1 MSAIR
6 RNGMWLVA
14 VLVVAAAVHVA
25 SVALL
30 PHVIMNRTM
39 GAIAHRT
46 GVNKMAHT
54 PRPTAAARGI
64 VRPSPDLLYSTCVFD
79 VSGGPVRVHANGMP
93 STYWSV
99 SLFDDRTDN
108 FYVINDRQAKSGGVD
123 FLIAAPGTR
132 ADRAQLPIVVAP
144 SNRGLVLV
152 RTLIDDDKRLAE
164 IEAARRHAACE
175 PFK

>member
-6 RNGMWLVA
+6 RNWMWLAA
-14 VLVVAAAVHVA
+14 VLAVAAVVHVA
-25 SVALL
+25 SVMLL

-46 GVNKMAHT
+46 GVNKMAHA

-79 VSGGPVRVHANGMP
+79 VSGGPVRVHVSGMP
-93 STYWSV
+93 DTYWSV
-99 SLFDDRTDN
+99 SVFDNETDN

-123 FLIAAPGTR
+123 FVIAAPGTR
-132 ADRAQLPIVVAP
+132 ADRTKPPVVVAP
-144 SNRGLVLV
+144 STRGLVLF

-164 IEAARRHAACE
+164 IDAGRRHAACE

>member
-6 RNGMWLVA
+6 RNWMWLAA
-14 VLVVAAAVHVA
+14 VLAVAAVVHVA
-25 SVALL
+25 SVMLL

-46 GVNKMAHT
+46 GVNKMAHA

-79 VSGGPVRVHANGMP
+79 VSGGPVRVHASGMP
-93 STYWSV
+93 DTYWSV
-99 SLFDDRTDN
+99 SLFDNQTDN
-108 FYVINDRQAKSGGVD
+108 FYVINDRQAKGGGVD
-123 FLIAAPGTR
+123 FVIVGPHQDKQPIGT
-132 ADRAQLPIVVAP
+132 VVRSP
-144 SNRGLVLV
+144 STRGLVLF

-164 IEAARRHAACE
+164 IDAARRHAACE
-175 PFK
+175 TLK